1 MQLFRYPSGP
11 NVSSFLQMIREGSSV
26 QEVLRFLDELEAK
39 AIMDIRHIVE

>member
-1 MQLFRYPSGP
+1 
-11 NVSSFLQMIREGSSV
+11 MIREGSSV